1 MSDVVGG
8 ISVPKVNPRL
18 CETEKCYIRQKR
30 KMMNHAFFCFRCS
43 YKARKSDPKREEFE
57 ADCQKH
63 EHATL
68 ITMERLNAVKEQ
80 KKIERADMISVAS
93 LSVEASGITQ
103 EVDQLQVHLMPT
115 VVLNTRLATAKN
127 KRARDEIV
135 AAVAQTDATSAQMDA
150 TSAPTDATSAQT
162 DATSAQ
168 TDATSAPTD
177 TADGIIV
184 RAVRRI
190 VRPIRRY
197 F

>member
-1 MSDVVGG
+1 MSDVQGG
-8 ISVPKVNPRL
+8 ISVPK
-18 CETEKCYIRQKR
+18 
-30 KMMNHAFFCFRCS
+30 
-43 YKARKSDPKREEFE
+43 EEFE

-63 EHATL
+63 EHTTL
-68 ITMERLNAVKEQ
+68 ITKERLNAVKEQ

-93 LSVEASGITQ
+93 LSVGASGITQ

-135 AAVAQTDATSAQMDA
+135 AAVAQTDATSAQTDV
-150 TSAPTDATSAQT
+150 TSAP
-162 DATSAQ
+162 

-190 VRPIRRY
+190 VRPIRGY